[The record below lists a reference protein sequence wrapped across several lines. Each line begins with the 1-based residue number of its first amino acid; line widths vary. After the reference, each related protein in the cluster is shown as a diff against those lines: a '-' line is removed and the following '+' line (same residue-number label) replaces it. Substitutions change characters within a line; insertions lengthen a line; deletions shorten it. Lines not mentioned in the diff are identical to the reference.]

1 MIDLVLH
8 IPDYQV
14 FLAELDSELLT
25 KDEEDNVTGW
35 IYDWCPKAE
44 NQKGEMLVLVR
55 VEAEFL
61 NTMEPLKSVIAL
73 GTYDDVLNDTELRVI
88 YDRVYNQ
95 APITWADEDGVKQ
108 TFNKPEKFGA
118 FA

>member
-1 MIDLVLH
+1 MIDLVLYT
-8 IPDYQV
+8 PDYQV
-14 FLAELDSELLT
+14 FLAELDSELLV
-25 KDEEDNVTGW
+25 KDEEGNVTGW

-44 NQKGEMLVLVR
+44 NQDGEKLMLVR

-61 NTMEPLKSVIAL
+61 NTMESLKSVIAL
-73 GTYDDVLNDTELRVI
+73 GTYDDVLNDVELRVI

-95 APITWADEDGVKQ
+95 TPITWTDEDSVMH
-108 TFNKPEKFGA
+108 TFSKPEKFGV